1 MTQLKDIPFFRILTL
16 FLIVIFVAGCAQY
29 GMISENDV
37 YMQKPTALSTG
48 EDESDLTSYN
58 AYKARERGAYED
70 RYLIDQMYDRR
81 YYGTLLYGGS
91 FMGGTPFYSGN
102 FITWGY
108 MNPIRGYQNTYYF
121 NSFYNWNR
129 PWTYAYGY
137 GYNPYNPYAN
147 GIFGYGY
154 PTYYPF
160 GTPYGTY
167 PYGSNN
173 MIPNNN
179 VSTAGNH
186 FSGQKRFS
194 LSSNAPR
201 SSSYPATLKSN
212 TPGNGGSSSGNLSTT
227 GTSRRAAG
235 KQSVQSSHMPF
246 KNSSANGS
254 SSQNYVNNTGGS
266 YRTYSTRS
274 SRKNVSQSRS
284 TRTQYTPS
292 RSARNSGVTRTPRT
306 TSNYERTGY
315 SNSSTRRTTSGSSS
329 RSPSYNSRT
338 RSVSS
343 SSRSVGGS
351 RSTGSSS
358 SSSSSSN
365 SGRR

>member
-1 MTQLKDIPFFRILTL
+1 MIQFRRIQFFRVSA
-16 FLIVIFVAGCAQY
+16 LIIFVLLVTGCAQY

-37 YMQKPTALSTG
+37 YMQKPTDLSAG

-58 AYKARERGAYED
+58 AYKARERGVYED

-81 YYGTLLYGGS
+81 YYGTLLYGGP
-91 FMGGTPFYSGN
+91 FMGGIPFYSGS
-102 FITWGY
+102 FISWGY
-108 MNPIRGYQNTYYF
+108 MNPIRGYQNTFYY

-147 GIFGYGY
+147 GVFGYGY
-154 PTYYPF
+154 PNYS
-160 GTPYGTY
+160 PYGY
-167 PYGSNN
+167 PYGSFPYGGNN
-173 MIPNNN
+173 MVANNG
-179 VSTAGNH
+179 TASGNH

-212 TPGNGGSSSGNLSTT
+212 NPQNGGSSSGSLSTS

-246 KNSSANGS
+246 KNNSANS
-254 SSQNYVNNTGGS
+254 SSNKNYSNNGGANV
-266 YRTYSTRS
+266 RTYSTGNNRG
-274 SRKNVSQSRS
+274 NVSQSRS

-292 RSARNSGVTRTPRT
+292 RSARNSGVTRAPRT
-306 TSNYERTGY
+306 TNNYQRSGY

-329 RSPSYNSRT
+329 RSPSYNTRT
-338 RSVSS
+338 RSVSSS

-351 RSTGSSS
+351 RSSGSSS